1 MSLNEIVLEPEDWQ
15 WLEMTAKENQTTIAA
30 LVGQAVKQ
38 MRQKML
44 QEEPEVK
51 HPSFEVLLEQ
61 TRGIW
66 KGEDGL
72 EYQQSIRREWA

>member
-1 MSLNEIVLEPEDWQ
+1 
-15 WLEMTAKENQTTIAA
+15 MTAKENKTTIAA

-44 QEEPEVK
+44 QEEPEARHK
-51 HPSFEVLLEQ
+51 SFEVLLEQ

-72 EYQQSIRREWA
+72 E